1 MASVAAAPEAAAT
14 RKPQGEPPARPQI
27 THAAGREQPDDSADE
42 RAGSPTGVAE
52 LPVNQ
57 TTDHHLCSKTQRQR
71 RGFTMRKKG
80 VSYRRDG
87 AIKSCRFCEILAKR
101 DEDFLFE
108 DDCVAVF
115 RPLRPVVPSHILIV
129 PRAHI
134 RNIKMLTS
142 DHRQL
147 LERMK
152 HVAELVVGGKKA
164 SPRAT
169 DPAASSSVHRQ
180 SSAESCGSSEA
191 SPTTASSVRTK
202 YSFHVPP
209 FNSIDHVH
217 MHAFQENPEDAMGY
231 VGRIKYRTES
241 WWCRSFDNIMTLLAK
256 QPKQQRQRRLSQP
269 TDRHRYKKHATTQS
283 VLEMEEEEH
292 DCPTLASSRH
302 GSFT

>member
-1 MASVAAAPEAAAT
+1 MASVPKA
-14 RKPQGEPPARPQI
+14 RVEPPETPAKPRVHQI
-27 THAAGREQPDDSADE
+27 TPAMSPKENPASADD
-42 RAGSPTGVAE
+42 RVGSPTGVADHP
-52 LPVNQ
+52 LNHA
-57 TTDHHLCSKTQRQR
+57 DHHHYRKTQRQR
-71 RGFTMRKKG
+71 RGFSMRKKG

-87 AIKSCRFCEILAKR
+87 AIKSCRFCEILATR
-101 DEDFLFE
+101 DEEFLYE

-134 RNIKMLTS
+134 RNVKMLTS

-152 HVAELVVGGKKA
+152 HVAGLVIG
-164 SPRAT
+164 PRAT
-169 DPAASSSVHRQ
+169 DSAASSSSVYRQ
-180 SSAESCGSSEA
+180 SSAESSDSSAA
-191 SPTTASSVRTK
+191 SPPSSSVRTK
-202 YSFHVPP
+202 FSFHLPP

-217 MHAFQENPEDAMGY
+217 MHAFQENPEDTMGY

-256 QPKQQRQRRLSQP
+256 QPHQHHHSQP
-269 TDRHRYKKHATTQS
+269 TTQQKPITQS
-283 VLEMEEEEH
+283 VLEEEE
-292 DCPTLASSRH
+292 DQNCPTLASSRH